1 MGYHKGHKEFHA
13 LDMEKGWHTP
23 PGYPSG
29 IQQKIIAGELELP
42 DQESLNELLKDAGAL
57 ELVSGDVDDIAEQ
70 LFDCLKE
77 ATNYC

>member
-29 IQQKIIAGELELP
+29 IQQKIIAGELDE
-42 DQESLNELLKDAGAL
+42 
-57 ELVSGDVDDIAEQ
+57 
-70 LFDCLKE
+70 
-77 ATNYC
+77 